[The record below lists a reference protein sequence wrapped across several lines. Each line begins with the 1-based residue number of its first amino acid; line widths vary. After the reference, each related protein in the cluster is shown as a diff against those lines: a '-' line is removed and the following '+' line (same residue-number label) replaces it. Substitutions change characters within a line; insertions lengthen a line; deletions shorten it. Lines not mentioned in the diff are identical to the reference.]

1 MRGRHVPVLIPHATT
16 RDAATSGACFE
27 GKVMGS
33 VRIVSDSS
41 QPFSGRIEAGQS
53 LARELQ
59 ELRGQQAV
67 VLGIPRGGVVVAQP
81 ICLALEADL
90 DMVLSHKLGA
100 PGNPELAIGA
110 VCEDGKLFVDESI
123 ASCVGADDNYI
134 EREKTNQLQ
143 QMAHRVQRYR
153 QILPKLPLAGRIA
166 VVTDDGVAT
175 GATMQAALW
184 AVRQEKPQKL
194 IAALP
199 VGPEDTLAK
208 LSEHADETICL
219 KAPPF
224 LSAISQFYLQFA
236 QVEDEQLLEILE
248 QESKRR
254 ANKQEHRNHK

>member
-1 MRGRHVPVLIPHATT
+1 
-16 RDAATSGACFE
+16 
-27 GKVMGS
+27 MGS
-33 VRIVSDSS
+33 LRIISDSAE
-41 QPFSGRIEAGQS
+41 PLSGRIEAGQS

-90 DMVLSHKLGA
+90 DLVLSHKLGA
-100 PGNPELAIGA
+100 PDNPELAIGA

-123 ASCVGADDNYI
+123 ASCVGADDDYI
-134 EREKTNQLQ
+134 ELEKTHQLQ
-143 QMAHRVQRYR
+143 QMAHRVQQYR
-153 QILPKLPLAGRIA
+153 RILPKLPLAGRI
-166 VVTDDGVAT
+166 VIVTDDGVAT

-184 AVRQEKPQKL
+184 AVRHEKPRKL

-199 VGPEDTLAK
+199 VGPEETLTM

-219 KAPPF
+219 KAPSF
-224 LSAISQFYLQFA
+224 FSAISQFYLQFT

-248 QESKRR
+248 EESKRR
-254 ANKQEHRNHK
+254 ASKRGHRSHK

>member
-1 MRGRHVPVLIPHATT
+1 
-16 RDAATSGACFE
+16 
-27 GKVMGS
+27 MGS
-33 VRIVSDSS
+33 LRIISS
-41 QPFSGRIEAGQS
+41 STEPFSGRIEAGQS
-53 LARELQ
+53 LARELE

-67 VLGIPRGGVVVAQP
+67 VLGIPRGGVIVAQP

-90 DMVLSHKLGA
+90 DIVLSHKLGA

-123 ASCVGADDNYI
+123 ASCLSADDSYI
-134 EREKTNQLQ
+134 EREKTHQLR
-143 QMAHRVQRYR
+143 QMAHRVQQYR
-153 QILPKLPLAGRIA
+153 EILPKTPLAERI
-166 VVTDDGVAT
+166 VIVTDDGVAT

-199 VGPEDTLAK
+199 VGPEDTLTK
-208 LSEHADETICL
+208 LSEYADETICL
-219 KAPPF
+219 RAPPF
-224 LSAISQFYLQFA
+224 FSAISQFYLQFT

-254 ANKQEHRNHK
+254 NKV